1 MTRHRPACPYCA
13 KRLRNERAM
22 NAHIRDAHFR
32 AGNFGPYPGGA
43 GRWVAA
49 AIIIAAACAFALLAT
64 RAKGF
69 ESGDSYGPGGRP
81 HQYDSS
87 PELRAY
93 VTTRRRALMY
103 QITEGARRGEFQK
116 FTDAQLTATEEGFQ
130 WVLANGQI
138 TPRERV
144 QIKFILE
151 EVERERLRRR
161 G

>member
-1 MTRHRPACPYCA
+1 
-13 KRLRNERAM
+13 M

-32 AGNFGPYPGGA
+32 PGNFGPYPGGA

-49 AIIIAAACAFALLAT
+49 AIILAGILAVALLAT
-64 RAKGF
+64 RAKSF

-81 HQYDSS
+81 HKYDSA

-103 QITEGARRGEFQK
+103 QITEGARRGDFK
-116 FTDAQLTATEEGFQ
+116 TFTDAQLNATEEGFQ

-138 TPRERV
+138 APRERV

-151 EVERERLRRR
+151 EVERERRRR
-161 G
+161 KESNAN